1 MYSSQIYKNS
11 KKKSKSFME
20 TINSNREFNASKIQ
34 KSLNQ
39 KNNESNKNLLVI
51 SYTTTPK
58 LFSLLDIND
67 KKAIARGT
75 SIPIQYERLSE
86 EQIKNFSKTYRNGW
100 SKKYKIKNKNEEE
113 KNNEKNNIN
122 YIKTESDN
130 NINQSNS
137 NGQINKTLN
146 SERLKIN
153 KTENLNFNSYRI
165 SSNNLNIV
173 IIK

>member
-58 LFSLLDIND
+58 LFS
-67 KKAIARGT
+67 
-75 SIPIQYERLSE
+75 
-86 EQIKNFSKTYRNGW
+86 
-100 SKKYKIKNKNEEE
+100 
-113 KNNEKNNIN
+113 
-122 YIKTESDN
+122 
-130 NINQSNS
+130 
-137 NGQINKTLN
+137 
-146 SERLKIN
+146 
-153 KTENLNFNSYRI
+153 
-165 SSNNLNIV
+165 
-173 IIK
+173 